1 MISFYISKLFKR
13 VFSMSS
19 IRGCNIHKTAKIGD
33 GCTVSNTTIGKY
45 SYIGDYTNVSSV
57 KIGNFTSISSYC
69 GIGGGG
75 HPLNWVATSPVF
87 NKHRSILRVNFSDN
101 DYNPYVETKI
111 GNDVWIG
118 THSLI
123 KSGVTI
129 ADGAVIGM
137 GSVVTKDVGPYEI
150 WAGNPAKLI
159 RKRFDDETIDKLLK
173 SQWWNWD
180 DAEIKKHADLFN
192 STEAFMKKLE
202 LKEFE

>member
-13 VFSMSS
+13 IFQMSS
-19 IRGCNIHKTAKIGD
+19 VSKSSIHKTAKIGD
-33 GCTVSNTTIGKY
+33 GCTVSNTVIGKY
-45 SYIGDYTNVSSV
+45 SYVGDNTNISAV
-57 KIGNFTSISSYC
+57 KVGNFTSISSYC

-75 HPLNWVATSPVF
+75 HPLDWVSTSPVF
-87 NKHRSILRVNFSDN
+87 NKHRSILRVNFSNN
-101 DYNPYVETKI
+101 DYNPYKETVI

-118 THSLI
+118 THCLI

-159 RKRFDDETIDKLLK
+159 RKRFDNETIDKLLK
-173 SQWWNWD
+173 SQWWNWED
-180 DAEIKKHADLFN
+180 EKIKKSADKFN
-192 STEAFMKKLE
+192 SPETFLKELE
-202 LKEFE
+202 LN

>member
-1 MISFYISKLFKR
+1 M
-13 VFSMSS
+13 
-19 IRGCNIHKTAKIGD
+19 
-33 GCTVSNTTIGKY
+33 
-45 SYIGDYTNVSSV
+45 
-57 KIGNFTSISSYC
+57 
-69 GIGGGG
+69 
-75 HPLNWVATSPVF
+75 
-87 NKHRSILRVNFSDN
+87 NFSNN
-101 DYNPYVETKI
+101 DYNPYKETVI

-118 THSLI
+118 THCLI

-180 DAEIKKHADLFN
+180 DRKIQKCADSFN
-192 STEAFMKKLE
+192 SVESFKRISE
-202 LKEFE
+202 LN